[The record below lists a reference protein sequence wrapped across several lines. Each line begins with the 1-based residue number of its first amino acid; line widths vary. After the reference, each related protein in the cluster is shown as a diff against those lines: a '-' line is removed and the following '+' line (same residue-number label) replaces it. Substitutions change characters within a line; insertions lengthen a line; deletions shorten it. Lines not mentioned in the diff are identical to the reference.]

1 MKKEKLKVYK
11 PIRYDSNLNLR
22 INKTIRN
29 YNQKIAR
36 INKYE
41 DSFNYRTPNKITKKM
56 LKDNV
61 YTRRE
66 LIRKLN
72 ELERFSKRGAENI
85 FQTAGGYII
94 SNYEYENLKRERA
107 RVKRIISREMTR
119 LENEKP
125 KVYGKEQV
133 RTYAQMGDTYYT
145 NLKDKR
151 EKLEQSIENLKRD
164 EFERFETF
172 VYKAGRNLEYNN
184 SLFRENYK
192 KMLTDLAYYTG
203 YDKERMTFDNE
214 KFKTLKR
221 KRNSEEIFKKLDLQI
236 DDEGNV
242 TINKI
247 KYLEYA
253 IDNIKSGNKFYKL
266 FNEEKSIK
274 TIIEYYLPTTARKG
288 NKPIDPDKIKE
299 DVFVNYNNLI
309 ENIDDIIG
317 TL

>member
-11 PIRYDSNLNLR
+11 PIRYDTNLNLR
-22 INKTIRN
+22 INKAIRN
-29 YNQKIAR
+29 YNQKITR

-41 DSFNYRTPNKITKKM
+41 DNYNYRTPEKITKKM

-66 LIRKLN
+66 LLRKL
-72 ELERFSKRGAENI
+72 EQIERFSKRGAENT

-119 LENEKP
+119 LEKEKP
-125 KVYGKEQV
+125 RVYGKEQV

-151 EKLEQSIENLKRD
+151 EKLEQSIEMLKRD
-164 EFERFETF
+164 EFERFQTF

-203 YDKERMTFDNE
+203 YDNERMTLDNE
-214 KFKTLKR
+214 KFNTLKR
-221 KRNSEEIFKKLDLQI
+221 KRNSEEIFKKLDLQV
-236 DDEGNV
+236 DENGNV
-242 TINKI
+242 TIKKI

-274 TIIEYYLPTTARKG
+274 TIIEYYLPTTTRKG

-299 DVFVNYNNLI
+299 DVFVNYNTLI
-309 ENIDDIIG
+309 ENIDQIIG

>member
-1 MKKEKLKVYK
+1 MKKEKFKVYK
-11 PIRYDSNLNLR
+11 PIRYDTNLNLR
-22 INKTIRN
+22 INKAIRN
-29 YNQKIAR
+29 YNQKITR

-41 DSFNYRTPNKITKKM
+41 DNYNYRTPLKITKKM

-66 LIRKLN
+66 LLRKLDQI
-72 ELERFSKRGAENI
+72 ERFSKRGAENT

-119 LENEKP
+119 LEKEKP

-151 EKLEQSIENLKRD
+151 EKLEQSIEMLKRD
-164 EFERFETF
+164 EFERYETF

-192 KMLTDLAYYTG
+192 KMLTNLAYYTG
-203 YDKERMTFDNE
+203 YDNERMTLDDE
-214 KFKTLKR
+214 KFNTLKR
-221 KRNSEEIFKKLDLQI
+221 KRNSEEIFKKLDLQV
-236 DDEGNV
+236 DEDGNV
-242 TINKI
+242 TIKKI

-274 TIIEYYLPTTARKG
+274 TIIEYYLPTTTRKG

-299 DVFVNYNNLI
+299 DVFVNYNTLI
-309 ENIDDIIG
+309 ENIDQIIG

>member
-11 PIRYDSNLNLR
+11 PIRYDTNLNLR
-22 INKTIRN
+22 INKAIRN
-29 YNQKIAR
+29 YNQKITR

-41 DSFNYRTPNKITKKM
+41 DNYNYRTPEKITKKM

-66 LIRKLN
+66 LLRKLDQI
-72 ELERFSKRGAENI
+72 ERFSKRGAENT
-85 FQTAGGYII
+85 FQTTGGYIL

-107 RVKRIISREMTR
+107 RVKRIISREMSR
-119 LENEKP
+119 LEKEKP

-145 NLKDKR
+145 NLKDTR
-151 EKLEQSIENLKRD
+151 EKLEQSIEMLKRD
-164 EFERFETF
+164 EFERYETF
-172 VYKAGRNLEYNN
+172 VYKAGRSLEYNN

-203 YDKERMTFDNE
+203 YDKERMTLDNE
-214 KFKTLKR
+214 KFETLKR
-221 KRNSEEIFKKLDLQI
+221 KRNSEEIFKKLDLQV
-236 DDEGNV
+236 DEDGNV
-242 TINKI
+242 TIKKI
-247 KYLEYA
+247 KYLEFA

-299 DVFVNYNNLI
+299 DVFVNYNTLI
-309 ENIDDIIG
+309 ENIEQIIG

>member
-1 MKKEKLKVYK
+1 MKKEKIKIYK
-11 PIRYDSNLNLR
+11 PIRYDTNLNLR
-22 INKTIRN
+22 INKAIRN
-29 YNQKIAR
+29 YNQKITR

-41 DSFNYRTPNKITKKM
+41 DNYNYRTPEKITKKM

-66 LIRKLN
+66 LLRKLDQI
-72 ELERFSKRGAENI
+72 ERFSKRGAENT
-85 FQTAGGYII
+85 FQTAGGYIL
-94 SNYEYENLKRERA
+94 SNYEFENLKRERA

-119 LENEKP
+119 LEKEKP

-151 EKLEQSIENLKRD
+151 EKLEQNIEMLKRD
-164 EFERFETF
+164 DFERFQTF

-203 YDKERMTFDNE
+203 YDKERMTLDNE
-214 KFKTLKR
+214 KFDTLKR
-221 KRNSEEIFKKLDLQI
+221 KRNSEEIFKKLDLQVNE
-236 DDEGNV
+236 DGNV

-274 TIIEYYLPTTARKG
+274 TIIEYYLPTTTRKG

-299 DVFVNYNNLI
+299 DVFVNYNILI
-309 ENIDDIIG
+309 ENIDQIIG

>member
-22 INKTIRN
+22 INKAIRN

-72 ELERFSKRGAENI
+72 ELERFSKRGAENT

-214 KFKTLKR
+214 KFETLKR
-221 KRNSEEIFKKLDLQI
+221 KRNSEEIFKKLDLKV
-236 DDEGNV
+236 DEEGNV

-288 NKPIDPDKIKE
+288 NKPIDPDKIKD
-299 DVFVNYNNLI
+299 DVFVNYNILI

>member
-11 PIRYDSNLNLR
+11 PIRYDTNLNLR
-22 INKTIRN
+22 INKAIRN
-29 YNQKIAR
+29 YNQKITR

-41 DSFNYRTPNKITKKM
+41 DNYNYRTPQKITKKM

-66 LIRKLN
+66 LLRKLDQI
-72 ELERFSKRGAENI
+72 ERFSKRGAENT

-94 SNYEYENLKRERA
+94 SNYEFENLKRERA

-119 LENEKP
+119 LEREKP

-151 EKLEQSIENLKRD
+151 EKLEQSIEMLKRD
-164 EFERFETF
+164 EFERYETF

-203 YDKERMTFDNE
+203 YDKERMTLDDE
-214 KFKTLKR
+214 KLKTLKR
-221 KRNSEEIFKKLDLQI
+221 KRNSEEIFKKLDLQV
-236 DDEGNV
+236 DEDGNV

-274 TIIEYYLPTTARKG
+274 TIIEYYLPTTTRKG

-299 DVFVNYNNLI
+299 DVFVNYNTLI
-309 ENIDDIIG
+309 ENIDQIIG

>member
-11 PIRYDSNLNLR
+11 PIRYDTNLNLR
-22 INKTIRN
+22 INKAIRN
-29 YNQKIAR
+29 YNQKITR

-41 DSFNYRTPNKITKKM
+41 DNYNYRTPEKITKKM

-66 LIRKLN
+66 LLRKLDQI
-72 ELERFSKRGAENI
+72 ERFSKRGAEST

-119 LENEKP
+119 LEKEKP

-151 EKLEQSIENLKRD
+151 EKLEQSIEMLKRD
-164 EFERFETF
+164 EFERYETF

-192 KMLTDLAYYTG
+192 KMLTELAYYTG
-203 YDKERMTFDNE
+203 YDKERMTLDDE
-214 KFKTLKR
+214 KFNTLKR
-221 KRNSEEIFKKLDLQI
+221 KRNSEEIFKKLDLQV
-236 DDEGNV
+236 DEDGNV
-242 TINKI
+242 TIKKI

-299 DVFVNYNNLI
+299 DVFVNYNTLI
-309 ENIDDIIG
+309 ENIDQIIG

>member
-1 MKKEKLKVYK
+1 MKKEEMKIYK
-11 PIRYDSNLNLR
+11 PIRYDTNLNLR

-29 YNQKIAR
+29 YNQKITR

-41 DSFNYRTPNKITKKM
+41 DSYNYRTPEKITKKM

-66 LIRKLN
+66 LLRKL
-72 ELERFSKRGAENI
+72 EQLERFSKRGAENT
-85 FQTAGGYII
+85 FQTTGGYII

-119 LENEKP
+119 LEKEKP

-151 EKLEQSIENLKRD
+151 EKLEQSIEMLKRD
-164 EFERFETF
+164 EFERYQTF

-203 YDKERMTFDNE
+203 YDKERMTLDTE
-214 KFKTLKR
+214 KFDTLKR
-221 KRNSEEIFKKLDLQI
+221 KRNSEEIFKKLDLQV
-236 DDEGNV
+236 DEDGNV
-242 TINKI
+242 TIKKI
-247 KYLEYA
+247 KYLEFA

-299 DVFVNYNNLI
+299 DVFVNYNILI
-309 ENIDDIIG
+309 ENIDQIIG